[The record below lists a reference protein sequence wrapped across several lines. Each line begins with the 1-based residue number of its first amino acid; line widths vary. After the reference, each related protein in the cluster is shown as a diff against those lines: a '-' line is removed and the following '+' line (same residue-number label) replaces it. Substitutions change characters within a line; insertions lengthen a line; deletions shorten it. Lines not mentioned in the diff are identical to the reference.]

1 MQADLPTDTV
11 KRVAQTESSTNYLQT
26 GGRPL
31 GALHY
36 HVCGPMHAFPK
47 VASKMIEELI
57 QNLQTPIAVNI
68 GVTLAAMSAACQPW
82 IRVQLPNED
91 TPQIT
96 ALATIVGVDSVMGDN
111 RAANHAFR
119 SIREYSLDQ
128 AHQYAK
134 SETTRETQSALYRA
148 KHKALSGKLTKL
160 YDPDKNPSAKDIAE
174 AEDALGRHISGRVKA
189 AEPRLY
195 IKGNITVTRLVKDLE
210 GIHVPA
216 LWATD
221 GSQGLFGK
229 ITKEDMAIINEILE
243 GRTVLYQ
250 RLRQNALVENALLT
264 IFASTSCGEFDL
276 FIKNK
281 GRFAMDDGLI
291 PRCLMAKTSGNA
303 RIQPIM
309 EPESPCSDAFNQRV
323 TELLSRVQ
331 QLTASGE
338 LEPITLEFTDEAKL
352 AFMGLLD
359 DCRHRVNSTN
369 DWRQI
374 EKSAKKYP
382 SNVARIAAIFHFF
395 GGQDGNLISIDTLR
409 RARIVADWYMEQ
421 AKQIL
426 VIEPTKRRLEKLIDF
441 LYADCIQKRRHER
454 CVSPFEGHLISVRW
468 ILQNHNVDKDTLASM
483 LTILYR
489 EDMAWPG
496 ASSSG
501 AQCIELNYQKFSRQ
515 RVVSDFNL

>member
-11 KRVAQTESSTNYLQT
+11 ERMAQTESSTNYPQT

-36 HVCGPMHAFPK
+36 HVCGPVHAFPK
-47 VASKMIEELI
+47 VASKMIEELR

-91 TPQIT
+91 TSQIT
-96 ALATIVGVDSVMGDN
+96 ALGIIVGVDSVMGDD

-119 SIREYSLDQ
+119 SIRKYSLDQ

-148 KHKALSGKLTKL
+148 KHKALSRKLTKL
-160 YDPDKNPSAKDIAE
+160 YDPDKNPSSQEIAE
-174 AEDALGRHISGRVKA
+174 AEDALGRHIGGRVKE

-195 IKGNITVTRLVKDLE
+195 IKGNITVARLIKDLE
-210 GIHVPA
+210 GVHVPA

-281 GRFAMDDGLI
+281 GRFAIDDGLI
-291 PRCLMAKTSGNA
+291 PRCLMAKATGNA
-303 RIQPIM
+303 RTQPIY
-309 EPESPCSDAFNQRV
+309 EPESPCSDAFNQRA
-323 TELLSRVQ
+323 TELLFQVQ
-331 QLTASGE
+331 KLASNSE
-338 LEPITLEFTDEAKL
+338 LAPITLEFTDEAKL
-352 AFMGLLD
+352 AFMELLD
-359 DCRHRVNSTN
+359 DCRRRVNSTD
-369 DWRQI
+369 DWGQI

-395 GGQDGNLISIDTLR
+395 GGQDGNQISMDTLR

-421 AKQIL
+421 ARQIL
-426 VIEPTKRRLEKLIDF
+426 VIEPTKRRLEKLINF
-441 LYADCIQKRRHER
+441 LYTSCVQNARHEG
-454 CVSPFEGHLISVRW
+454 CVGRFEKHLISVRW

-483 LTILYR
+483 LTVLYK
-489 EDMAWPG
+489 EDMAWP
-496 ASSSG
+496 ATSSSG
-501 AQCIELNYQKFSRQ
+501 AQCIVLNHEKLSRQ
-515 RVVSDFNL
+515 QVVPTFDL